1 MAEPS
6 PQAGTAVLP
15 PPQPGE
21 TLGEATVTASTVFAT
36 GPAAWDL
43 SSSSAIEE
51 QTLDPAQ
58 IKPDPTSLPPDAS
71 VRALPSF
78 SCPIL
83 SCESVTATSHRDL
96 TLFQHSQPPAELQ
109 ADGTK
114 GETPDNL
121 LAMASALPPGWSE
134 AVDENGRTY
143 YQNAATQATQWEPP
157 AWPTSSTALPPGWS
171 EAVDSSREWQLSRE
185 DRDRKRKD
193 PLLAAALVSDL

>member
-6 PQAGTAVLP
+6 LQAGTAVLP

-21 TLGEATVTASTVFAT
+21 TLGEATVTAATVFAT
-36 GPAAWDL
+36 GPAVWDL
-43 SSSSAIEE
+43 SSSSAIDE

-83 SCESVTATSHRDL
+83 SCESVTSHRDL
-96 TLFQHSQPPAELQ
+96 TLCQHSQTPAELQ

-121 LAMASALPPGWSE
+121 LAMAS
-134 AVDENGRTY
+134 
-143 YQNAATQATQWEPP
+143 
-157 AWPTSSTALPPGWS
+157 ALPPGWS